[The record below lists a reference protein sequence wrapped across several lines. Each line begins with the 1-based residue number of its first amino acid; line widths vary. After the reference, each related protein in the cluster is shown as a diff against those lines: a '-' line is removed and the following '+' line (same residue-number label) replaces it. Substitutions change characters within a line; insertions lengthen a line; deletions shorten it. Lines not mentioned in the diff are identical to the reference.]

1 MTTQPTPSA
10 LISAS
15 ELQKIINLPTTKIID
30 ASYGLPAL
38 PVRIGAAV
46 DFDIDDI
53 ADPAAPL
60 AHTIPSAALFA
71 KKVSA
76 LGISNGDTVIVY
88 DRGGMHMA
96 AARAW
101 WMFRLFG
108 HDNVHVLNGGLPA
121 WVEAELPVTPKPDT
135 PEKIAPGTFTAT
147 MRPQLLKLQNQI
159 ADNINAKQFTL
170 LDARDARRYSGDMG
184 ESRSGMGSGHVPGSY
199 SMPFFELIDNE
210 TGQMRSREEIAQVFA
225 EKNIDLSRPIACTC
239 GSGVTACVVALALH
253 DIGHTDAAVYD
264 GSWSEWGANADLP
277 KKQGYTP

>member
-1 MTTQPTPSA
+1 MTSA
-10 LISAS
+10 LMSAK
-15 ELQKIINLPTTKIID
+15 ELQQIIGLPTTKIVD
-30 ASYGLPAL
+30 ASYGLPDL

-46 DFDIDDI
+46 EFDIDDI

-60 AHTIPSAALFA
+60 SHTVPSAELFA
-71 KKVSA
+71 QKVSA
-76 LGISNGDTVIVY
+76 LGISNGDTVVVY

-108 HDNVHVLNGGLPA
+108 HDNVQVLNGGLPA
-121 WVEAELPVTPKPDT
+121 WVEAELPVTPKPEA
-135 PEKIAPGTFTAT
+135 PEKIAAGAFTAT
-147 MRPQLLKLQNQI
+147 LRPQLLKLQNQI
-159 ADNINAKQFTL
+159 ADNIAARQFTL

-184 ESRSGMGSGHVPGSY
+184 EPRPGMDSGHVPGSY
-199 SMPFFELIDNE
+199 SMPFFDLIDHDS
-210 TGQMRSREEIAQVFA
+210 GQMRSPEEIAQVFA

-253 DIGHTDAAVYD
+253 GIGHADAAVYD
-264 GSWSEWGANADLP
+264 GSWSEWGANPDLP

>member
-1 MTTQPTPSA
+1 MTTKTISSA

-15 ELQKIINLPTTKIID
+15 ELQKIIGLPTTKIVD

-60 AHTIPSAALFA
+60 AHTVPTAELFA
-71 KKVSA
+71 QKVSA

-135 PEKIAPGTFTAT
+135 PEKIAAGIFSAT
-147 MRPQLLKLQNQI
+147 LRPQLLKLQNQI
-159 ADNINAKQFTL
+159 AENIESRQFTL

-184 ESRSGMGSGHVPGSY
+184 EPRAGMASGHVPGSY

-210 TGQMRSREEIAQVFA
+210 TGQMLPREEVAQIFA
-225 EKNIDLSRPIACTC
+225 GKNIDLSRPIACTC

-253 DIGHTDAAVYD
+253 DIGHADAAVYD
-264 GSWSEWGANADLP
+264 GSWSEWGANPDLP

>member
-1 MTTQPTPSA
+1 MKTA
-10 LISAS
+10 LISAN
-15 ELQKIINLPTTKIID
+15 ELQQILAQPTTKIVD
-30 ASYGLPAL
+30 ASYGLPDL

-60 AHTIPSAALFA
+60 SHTVPSAELFA
-71 KKVSA
+71 QKVSA
-76 LGISNGDTVIVY
+76 LGISNSDTVVIY

-121 WVEAELPVTPKPDT
+121 WVEAELPVTPKPDA
-135 PEKIAPGTFTAT
+135 PEKIAAGTFTAT
-147 MRPQLLKLQNQI
+147 LRSQLLKLQNDI
-159 ADNINAKQFTL
+159 ADNISAKNFTL
-170 LDARDARRYSGDMG
+170 LDARDTRRYSGDMG
-184 ESRSGMGSGHVPGSY
+184 EPRPGMGSGHVPGSH
-199 SMPFFELIDNE
+199 SFPFFDLIDHE
-210 TGQMRSREEIAQVFA
+210 TGQMRTNEEVAQIFA
-225 EKNIDLSRPIACTC
+225 EKHINLSAPIACTC
-239 GSGVTACVVALALH
+239 GSGVTACVIALALH

-264 GSWSEWGANADLP
+264 GSWSEWGANPDLP